1 MLSLSLFSSSQS
13 VSVAVGVK
21 KKIKTFYTINNNNL
35 KSDII
40 MQLLVKVFKVYANE
54 FDNIIISKGP
64 GGFTSIRN
72 LLSISQG
79 LSLTNGAKIY
89 TVNTFE
95 IFLPHFRI
103 IKNPIVIIF
112 KDSRKDFYY
121 QFYSYNNNIW
131 RKESKIFSGFAEDI
145 MKKIEQFTKK
155 RKDST
160 IEIVTNETE
169 DIFTKEYRK
178 KVYKCT
184 IDARYVMKAHFQG
197 FSKTSIKLLYFHP
210 HYGKKI

>member
-79 LSLTNGAKIY
+79 LSLTNDAKIY

-121 QFYSYNNNIW
+121 QFYSNNNNIW

>member
-13 VSVAVGVK
+13 VSVAIGVK
-21 KKIKTFYTINNNNL
+21 KKIKNFYTIYNNNL
-35 KSDII
+35 KSDVI
-40 MQLLVKVFKVYANE
+40 MRLLVKVFKVYANE
-54 FDNIIISKGP
+54 FDNIIITRGP

-95 IFLPHFRI
+95 IFLPHLRTK
-103 IKNPIVIIF
+103 KNPVVIIF

-121 QFYSYNNNIW
+121 QFYSNNNNMW

-145 MKKIEQFTKK
+145 KKKIEQFTKK
-155 RKDST
+155 RKGST
-160 IEIVTNETE
+160 IEIVTNETK
-169 DIFTKEYRK
+169 DIFTKEYK
-178 KVYKCT
+178 EKVYKYT

-197 FSKTSIKLLYFHP
+197 FSKTSTKLLYFHP